1 MARVPTYDN
10 LQTSVSP
17 GGVPQFAGPLPGEI
31 AARQMQETGQALG
44 TASRAA
50 TNIALDMQT
59 QVNQTRV
66 NEAINR
72 AREAAN
78 LLAYDPQGGFL
89 TLKGKAALER
99 PDGQPL
105 PEEYAGKLRTTISE
119 LSGSLGN
126 DQQRL
131 MFQQH
136 ADTILGGLRN
146 DAQRHM
152 LGEWNTYSLS
162 VQEGTIKLA
171 ADDAERQ
178 WSAPDK
184 VGASL
189 QAAKAAVYEKG
200 RLSGWSGAQTDAA
213 LLTTTSAVH
222 TRVVAS
228 ALTNG
233 NPSYALGY
241 LNRFKAEMTA
251 DDILKVQGQVNQHV
265 WAEQAGAAVQ
275 AATTEF
281 KPQIAPTGFDRL
293 VQITM
298 QTESGGRRYGADGR
312 LLTSPAG
319 AQGEMQVMPATARD
333 PGMGVKP
340 AQNDSPEELARV
352 GRDYLQVLLQK
363 YGDPAKAWAAYNAG
377 PGRLDKALAEAKKD
391 AETGG
396 FRSGVPQDLWLQK
409 MPAETQAYV
418 RKNVA
423 ALAAGGAPAGPRATE
438 ADFVATALA
447 KLPPGA
453 TPQVQKMVRE
463 QAVQQFTLLDK
474 SRKDLED
481 QAVAGAMRELLSN
494 GGRFSDL
501 PAAVRA
507 AIPPEKVDDVMNFA
521 GRVFKGDD
529 VTNPAVYQRLSD
541 PARLRGLSDDEFLML
556 RGELSESDFKHFA
569 GQRQQLAK
577 GGDAPGNLDGA
588 AVKQAVDEQLRALR
602 IDPSPKDDGGEDAAR
617 VGAIRKHVT
626 DEVLRAQAL
635 AGKKFTD
642 DEVRKKVGALFA
654 QQGTVSGWFGSES
667 AAQMLTMKAG
677 DIPGDVRDRLKA
689 DFAKAGV
696 SSPTDAQL
704 LGAYWTLKTRTR
716 DLKVST
722 TR

>member
-17 GGVPQFAGPLPGEI
+17 DGVPQYAGPLPGEI
-31 AARQMQETGQALG
+31 AARQMQQTGQALG
-44 TASRAA
+44 EAGRAA
-50 TNIALDMQT
+50 TNIALDVQ
-59 QVNQTRV
+59 QQLNQTRV

-72 AREAAN
+72 AREAAQA
-78 LLAYDPQGGFL
+78 LTFDPEGGFL

-99 PDGQPL
+99 PDGQAL
-105 PEEYAGKLRTTISE
+105 PEEYAGKLRKTLSE

-126 DQQRL
+126 DAQRL

-136 ADTILGGLRN
+136 ADSIANSLRT

-152 LGEWNTYSLS
+152 LGEWNTYSMS
-162 VQEGTIKLA
+162 VQDGTIKLA
-171 ADDAERQ
+171 TDDAERQ
-178 WSAPDK
+178 WSDPAK
-184 VGASL
+184 VGAGL

-200 RLSGWSGAQTDAA
+200 RLSGWSGAQTEAA

-222 TRVVAS
+222 SRVVTS
-228 ALTNG
+228 ALVNG
-233 NPSYALGY
+233 NPTYALGY
-241 LNRFKAEMTA
+241 LNRYKAEMTA
-251 DDILKVQGQVNQHV
+251 DDILKVQGQVNQQV
-265 WAEQAGAAVQ
+265 WTEQATQAVQ
-275 AATTEF
+275 AATVDLR
-281 KPQIAPTGFDRL
+281 PSIAPTGFDRL

-298 QTESGGRRYGADGR
+298 QSESGGRRYGADGK

-352 GRDYLQVLLQK
+352 GRDYLQALLQK

-377 PGRLDKALAEAKKD
+377 PGRLDKALQESAR
-391 AETGG
+391 G
-396 FRSGVPQDLWLQK
+396 RSGSVDWLSY

-423 ALAAGGAPAGPRATE
+423 ALAAGGAPVGPRPTE
-438 ADFVATALA
+438 ADFVAAALA
-447 KLPPGA
+447 RLPAGA
-453 TPQVQKMVRE
+453 TPQAQKLVRE
-463 QAVQQFTLLDK
+463 QAIQQFTLLDK
-474 SRKDLED
+474 SRKDQED
-481 QAVAGAMRELLSN
+481 QAVAGAMRAVLSN

-529 VTNPAVYQRLSD
+529 TTNPAVYQKLSNPAFLRRLSE
-541 PARLRGLSDDEFLML
+541 DEFLMT
-556 RGELSESDFKHFA
+556 RGELSEADFKHFA
-569 GQRQQLAK
+569 GQRQQIKA
-577 GGDAPGNLDGA
+577 DPNSPGNADGA
-588 AVKQAVDEQLRALR
+588 AIKQAVDEHLRALR

-617 VGAIRKHVT
+617 VGTIRKYVT

-635 AGKKFTD
+635 TGKKFTD

-654 QQGTVSGWFGSES
+654 QQGTVSRWFGGDK

-677 DIPGDVRDRLKA
+677 DIPGDVRDSLKA
-689 DFAKAGV
+689 DFAKQGI
-696 SSPTDAQL
+696 SSPTDAQM
-704 LGAYWTLKTRTR
+704 LGAYWTIKTR
-716 DLKVST
+716 LPSQKVST
-722 TR
+722 R